1 MERLFETE
9 RLIVRKFRDADARA
23 LYENHL
29 DDEVKKWFP
38 NECYADVEEALEA
51 VRFYAVCAEGG
62 RLPFVVGAE
71 LKATGELIGDTGIS
85 EVDGRPGEAEVGYCI
100 GQKHRR
106 KGYAAELLDG
116 MTAYIAARFEI
127 SVIHGRVVNGNTASQ
142 KVLGK
147 NAYQFVRTE
156 FGAPDDPYGNGMLVY
171 QKKL

>member
-1 MERLFETE
+1 MVG
-9 RLIVRKFRDADARA
+9 VRRQVIQQPELQSGQPYLPAVLPDNP
-23 LYENHL
+23 LL
-29 DDEVKKWFP
+29 
-38 NECYADVEEALEA
+38 A
-51 VRFYAVCAEGG
+51 VRFYAGCAEGG

-85 EVDGRPGEAEVGYCI
+85 EVEGRPGEAEVGYCI

-142 KVLGK
+142 KVLEK
-147 NAYQFVRTE
+147 NAYQFLRTE